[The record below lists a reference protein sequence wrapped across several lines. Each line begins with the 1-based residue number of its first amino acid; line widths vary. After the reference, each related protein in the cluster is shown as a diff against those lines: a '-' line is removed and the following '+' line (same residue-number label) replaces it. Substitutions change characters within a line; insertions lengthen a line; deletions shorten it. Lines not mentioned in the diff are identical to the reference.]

1 MGLFDTPNAA
11 FAALESRVAALE
23 AGTVTPPVEPPVE
36 PDWTARTSDLLIR
49 TGDVIEYT
57 RWTGPGPASSLIGM
71 YGTGING
78 ATLRHLEMTGC
89 AYGAK
94 FGGGAV
100 SRNLDC
106 SDWVSR
112 NCDQGLYLGCVE
124 DSTFERLA
132 ITAYRLSTS
141 SPGNH
146 CLYVERA
153 NKRLTFRD
161 LILGGQYVR
170 GWALQVYMDSTAAS
184 DRCSDLLFE
193 RVTIGTQAYPV
204 LPMCIYRTDRATVKD
219 ATVYGK
225 SGEACFRVVDST
237 AVRFENVDAFGGDA
251 FLENSG
257 SQVTKVNCTWNGNP
271 V

>member
-1 MGLFDTPNAA
+1 MALFDAPNAA

-23 AGTVTPPVEPPVE
+23 AAVGVTPE
-36 PDWTARTSDLLIR
+36 PDPELTWTTRTADLLIR
-49 TGDVIEYT
+49 TGDTVEYT

-124 DSTFERLA
+124 DSVFERFD
-132 ITAYRLSTS
+132 IDCPTVKSQGYS
-141 SPGNH
+141 NH
-146 CLYVERA
+146 CIYVERA
-153 NKRLTFRD
+153 CKRLTFRD
-161 LILGGQYVR
+161 LKLAGAWGY
-170 GWALQVYMDSTAAS
+170 ALQVYMDSTAAA

-193 RVTIGTQAYPV
+193 DYTINSEDHPGYPV
-204 LPMCIYRTDRATVKD
+204 TIYRTDRAVLRRVK
-219 ATVYGK
+219 AWGK
-225 SGEACFRVVDST
+225 TGEACFKLVGCNDVLL
-237 AVRFENVDAFGGDA
+237 ENVDAWGGSA
-251 FLENSG
+251 FIEQSG
-257 SQVTKVNCTWNGNP
+257 CTNVRKVGCTWNGNP